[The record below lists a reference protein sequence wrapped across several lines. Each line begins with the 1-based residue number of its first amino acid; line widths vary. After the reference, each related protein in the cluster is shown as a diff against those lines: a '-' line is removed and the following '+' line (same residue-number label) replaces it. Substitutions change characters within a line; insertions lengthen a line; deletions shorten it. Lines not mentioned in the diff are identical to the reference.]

1 MSTRTASLG
10 PAHPWLGAAAYAMTL
25 PVARLT
31 AKLRGMV
38 TADSEYAQERRASM
52 RDKIERGETVY
63 VMGIGPGGH
72 NAGVG
77 LIAVSNEKGIQLIA
91 NHEEERFRAEKH
103 FQRFPTLAVHV
114 LLDHLKK
121 LKIDPAQIH
130 CACASWDYPMWSAKA
145 MQAMAQELPGSWRL
159 LTREAS
165 PQMNARCVL
174 DAFSA
179 PKRLGKRFRTD
190 GKRMPVINLRH
201 HDNHAWFSWGVS
213 PFAASKEPVMVLV
226 LDGAGDD
233 GAISTYVADPADR
246 SGPAL
251 RLLHKNDSIWDSLGM
266 MYGLLSSTQGGWPLM
281 SSEGR
286 YMGAAAWG
294 DSNRLTN
301 KYYARLRDIFVFEC
315 EGRIFLNRSLAHWHR
330 GGCSKPY
337 TRRLSEMFGEPILPK
352 QMWHPDAVLR
362 VEDIQHAPITVDR
375 VDKAAAVQLVFEDA
389 LFHIVQHLIRTTRST
404 KLVMTGGTALNC
416 VANMRLLD
424 HFNRAWYERN
434 MGMKDATLH
443 LWVPPVPGD
452 MGVAIG
458 AAYHFACTAIPVRG
472 DSSVDPLPR
481 TGVGWAPPTTATTAT
496 TAATATSETTT
507 TSAPRAPMVGG
518 AHPTSFIAR
527 SERLHHAF
535 YCGVPATQNEIA
547 EAFTKVSEI
556 GHEQLGNIRA
566 SRQECE
572 RLADLLAF
580 IVSRDSVVGIF
591 QGAAETGPRALG
603 HRSILAN
610 PANPRT
616 LETLN
621 KLVKFRELIRPLA
634 PMATLEAAK
643 KWFELAEGAS
653 DDEYNAYNYMVLTTR
668 ARPQAHAAIPA
679 VIHFDGTCRV
689 QIVREAV
696 DPFVHAYLRAMGR
709 RVGAEVSVN
718 TSLNVGAPIAQTP
731 AQALETLKKSKG
743 MTGLILVADNG
754 NASIAWHEVEA
765 PPKDAGRTVRSL
777 IEQWR
782 H

>member
-1 MSTRTASLG
+1 MDLVDEQ
-10 PAHPWLGAAAYAMTL
+10 H
-25 PVARLT
+25 VARLEI
-31 AKLRGMV
+31 G
-38 TADSEYAQERRASM
+38 QERR
-52 RDKIERGETVY
+52 KI
-63 VMGIGPGGH
+63 
-72 NAGVG
+72 A
-77 LIAVSNEKGIQLIA
+77 
-91 NHEEERFRAEKH
+91 
-103 FQRFPTLAVHV
+103 
-114 LLDHLKK
+114 
-121 LKIDPAQIH
+121 
-130 CACASWDYPMWSAKA
+130 
-145 MQAMAQELPGSWRL
+145 
-159 LTREAS
+159 
-165 PQMNARCVL
+165 
-174 DAFSA
+174 
-179 PKRLGKRFRTD
+179 
-190 GKRMPVINLRH
+190 
-201 HDNHAWFSWGVS
+201 
-213 PFAASKEPVMVLV
+213 
-226 LDGAGDD
+226 GAGDD
-233 GAISTYVADPADR
+233 GAISTYVADPKENA
-246 SGPAL
+246 GAAL
-251 RLLHKNDSIWDSLGM
+251 RTIHRNDNIWDSLGM

-301 KYYARLRDIFVFEC
+301 KYYARLRDIFVFESD
-315 EGRIFLNRSLAHWHR
+315 GRVFLNRALAHWHR
-330 GGCSKPY
+330 GGCSNPY
-337 TRRLSEMFGEPILPK
+337 TRRLAEVFGEPILPK

-362 VEDIQHAPITVDR
+362 VEDIQHAPITIDR

-416 VANMRLLD
+416 VANMRLLE

-434 MGMKDATLH
+434 MQMKDATLH

-458 AAYHFACTAIPVRG
+458 AAYHFACTAIA
-472 DSSVDPLPR
+472 DS
-481 TGVGWAPPTTATTAT
+481 GVGWAPPTTATAAT
-496 TAATATSETTT
+496 TAAQH
-507 TSAPRAPMVGG
+507 APMVGG
-518 AHPTSFIAR
+518 AHPTSIIAR
-527 SERLHHAF
+527 SERLQHAF
-535 YCGVPATQNEIA
+535 YCGIPATRGEIEESLA
-547 EAFTKVSEI
+547 KVPEI
-556 GHEQLGNIRA
+556 SHERLGNIRA

-572 RLADLLAF
+572 RLADLIAF
-580 IVSRDSVVGIF
+580 IVSRDSVVGIY

-668 ARPQAHAAIPA
+668 ARPEAYAAIPA

-689 QIVREAV
+689 QIVREDV

-731 AQALETLKKSKG
+731 TQALETLKKSKG
-743 MTGLILVADNG
+743 MTGLVMISDDG
-754 NASIAWHEVEA
+754 ETFIAWHHVEA
-765 PPKDAGRTVRSL
+765 PPKDAGRTLRAL
-777 IEQWR
+777 IAEWR
-782 H
+782 M